1 MSDELADDDVS
12 RILTAVETIE
22 TSLRIVAEKR
32 TLDRDAYKHDREA
45 QDVVERRFVKM
56 TDAAIDIGEVLLI
69 HERGRPA
76 ESNPE
81 TMNSLAETGILTE
94 ETARDMA
101 IAARFRNVLAHSYGD
116 IIDHDIVYDAA
127 HDLDR
132 YRQFLI
138 EVRNHLDSTG
148 VLDP

>member
-1 MSDELADDDVS
+1 MSDELTDDDLS

-22 TSLRIVAEKR
+22 TSLGILVEKR
-32 TLDRDAYKHDREA
+32 TLDRDGYKHDRETQA
-45 QDVVERRFVKM
+45 VLERRFVKM
-56 TDAAIDIGEVLLI
+56 TDAAIDIGNVLLI

-76 ESNPE
+76 DSNPG
-81 TMNSLAETGILTE
+81 TMKSLAESGILSE
-94 ETARDMA
+94 ETAQA
-101 IAARFRNVLAHSYGD
+101 NAARFRNVLAHSYGD

-138 EVRNHLDSTG
+138 AVRNHLDSINA
-148 VLDP
+148 LDS